1 MISKYSINNYKSIDS
16 QDIELA
22 SLNLFSGHN
31 SAGKT
36 SAIHALLTASDNL
49 RADEQEH
56 LVVSKHLPPMTFN
69 EVRNYIKNAK
79 AYNFAIESENK
90 VVTLSYTPADDAMIK
105 TSVKQKGKP
114 SNELLEQLSRNLFYL
129 PAMRIAKLDETTI
142 NTNVENNEI
151 GLNAEYVVDYFQNH
165 RSDILDFELLYTDTK
180 TLESQVNY
188 WLNKL
193 TSYTVNVSFDGS
205 KYAVRFVGKG
215 GKEILPCHVGTGVS
229 YIVQVIMV
237 CLAAKKN
244 CLLVIENPEIHL
256 HPSVQ
261 ATMIDFLAMVS
272 NTGRQIIIESH
283 SDHIFNGIRR
293 LLHNGT
299 ISINNVR
306 VINFE
311 QNDLGITKGTTIGLS
326 QNGGVVKYTPGLFDQ
341 FDEDLDSILN

>member
-1 MISKYSINNYKSIDS
+1 MITKYSISNYKSIDS
-16 QDIELA
+16 QEIELA
-22 SLNLFSGHN
+22 SLNLFSGYN

-36 SAIHALLTASDNL
+36 SAIHALLTTSDNL

-56 LVVSKHLPPMTFN
+56 LVISKHLPPMTFN

-79 AYNFAIESENK
+79 LYNVTIGNEKE
-90 VVTLSYTPADDAMIK
+90 VVALSYTPADDAMIK
-105 TSVKQKGKP
+105 TTVQQKGKP
-114 SNELLEQLSRNLFYL
+114 SDELMEQLSRNLFYL

-142 NTNVENNEI
+142 NSNVENNEI

-165 RSDILDFELLYTDTK
+165 RSEILDSELLYTETM

-193 TSYTVNVSFDGS
+193 TSYTINVSFDGS
-205 KYAVRFVGKG
+205 KYSVRFVGKG

-229 YIVQVIMV
+229 YIAQVIIV

-244 CLLVIENPEIHL
+244 SLLIIENPEIHL
-256 HPSVQ
+256 HPSAQ
-261 ATMIDFLAMVS
+261 AAMIDFLAMVS
-272 NTGRQIIIESH
+272 NTGRQIIVESH

-299 ISINNVR
+299 ISIDKVK

-311 QNDLGITKGTTIGLS
+311 QNELGITQGTAIGLS
-326 QNGGVVKYTPGLFDQ
+326 QNGGVIKYTPGLFDQ